1 VLVESEVKNREKGK
15 EKYIN
20 EQRRRG
26 EVPK

>member
-1 VLVESEVKNREKGK
+1 VESEVKNREKGK

-26 EVPK
+26 EVPKKR